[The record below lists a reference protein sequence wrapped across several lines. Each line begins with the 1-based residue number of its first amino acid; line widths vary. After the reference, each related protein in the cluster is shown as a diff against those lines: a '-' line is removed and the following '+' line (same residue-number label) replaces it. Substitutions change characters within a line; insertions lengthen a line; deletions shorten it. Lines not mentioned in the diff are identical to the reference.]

1 MIWMREVRQA
11 RALRWGPEK
20 GALPSC
26 DPRPGLLACGSPTG
40 RFALREKVRLVST
53 AGTGYHYYTMKNR
66 RNSPEK
72 LRLRKYDARARKH
85 VEFVEQK
92 MPSHS
97 KK

>member
-1 MIWMREVRQA
+1 M
-11 RALRWGPEK
+11 
-20 GALPSC
+20 
-26 DPRPGLLACGSPTG
+26 
-40 RFALREKVRLVST
+40 REKVRLVST
-53 AGTGYHYYTMKNR
+53 AGTGYHYYTIKNR